1 MPCLSWENSAW
12 QLVRVD
18 MNSEIGTPPRGVG
31 FGSTESEI
39 VSVYKDFGQVEAP
52 NGTRGLYYE
61 YPNVGQV
68 LVNDDGTRTVRYS
81 CQISTSKVWV
91 LEYDLDGNGRVKHMA
106 NYYQP

>member
-1 MPCLSWENSAW
+1 MFILENSAW

-68 LVNDDGTRTVRYS
+68 LVNDDGTPHRAL
-81 CQISTSKVWV
+81 QLPDFHQQGLGAGI
-91 LEYDLDGNGRVKHMA
+91 
-106 NYYQP
+106 

>member
-1 MPCLSWENSAW
+1 M
-12 QLVRVD
+12 
-18 MNSEIGTPPRGVG
+18 
-31 FGSTESEI
+31 
-39 VSVYKDFGQVEAP
+39 EAP

-106 NYYQP
+106 NYYQL

>member
-1 MPCLSWENSAW
+1 
-12 QLVRVD
+12 

-81 CQISTSKVWV
+81 CRFPPARSGCWNMTWTATAESSIWLTITSPDPACTSV
-91 LEYDLDGNGRVKHMA
+91 
-106 NYYQP
+106 PC